1 MRVAFAGTPDFAVP
15 CLQMLLARR
24 EVKVVAVY
32 TQPDRFAG
40 RGRKLKQSPI
50 KTEALASGLAVY
62 QPTSFDDARPLD
74 RFRSQR
80 IDLMVVVAYGQL
92 LPRPILETPARGCV
106 NVHASLLPRWRG
118 AAPIQR
124 AIEAGDR
131 TTGVTLMQMD
141 AGLDTGPILASTET
155 DILPG
160 ETGGTLLHR
169 LSLLG
174 AKLLDQNLSALI
186 EGTLKTVPQN
196 GEQACQASKLTK
208 KESPI
213 NWQTPAIQIE
223 RKIRAFNPWP
233 TATATLNGIRFRVH
247 RAKTIMHDRS
257 ACPGEIVKA
266 NRAGLTVQ
274 TGQGLLCL
282 QILQKAGGRPMSVET
297 LLNGM
302 DISEGMAF
310 DLDG

>member
-1 MRVAFAGTPDFAVP
+1 M
-15 CLQMLLARR
+15 
-24 EVKVVAVY
+24 
-32 TQPDRFAG
+32 
-40 RGRKLKQSPI
+40 
-50 KTEALASGLAVY
+50 
-62 QPTSFDDARPLD
+62 
-74 RFRSQR
+74 
-80 IDLMVVVAYGQL
+80 
-92 LPRPILETPARGCV
+92 ARGGTDSKSDRSGRSHDRR
-106 NVHASLLPRWRG
+106 NVDADGRRTRYRSDIGQHRNRYFTRG
-118 AAPIQR
+118 
-124 AIEAGDR
+124 D
-131 TTGVTLMQMD
+131 
-141 AGLDTGPILASTET
+141 
-155 DILPG
+155 
-160 ETGGTLLHR
+160 GGTLLDR

-186 EGTLKTVPQN
+186 AGTLKTVPQN

-233 TATATLNGIRFRVH
+233 TATATLNGIRLRVH
-247 RAKTIMHDRS
+247 RAKTIMNDS
-257 ACPGEIVKA
+257 PACPGEIVKA

-274 TGQGLLCL
+274 TGQGLLSL

-297 LLNGM
+297 ILNGM

>member
-1 MRVAFAGTPDFAVP
+1 MRVAFAGTPGFAVP
-15 CLQMLLARR
+15 CLQILLAHR
-24 EVKVVAVY
+24 EVEVVAAY

-40 RGRKLKQSPI
+40 RGRRLKQSPI
-50 KTEALASGLAVY
+50 KTQALASSIPVY
-62 QPTSFDDARPLD
+62 QPASFDDAGQIN

-80 IDLMVVVAYGQL
+80 IDLMVVVAYGQI
-92 LPRPILETPARGCV
+92 LPAPILDTPAWGCV

-124 AIEAGDR
+124 AIEAGDH

-141 AGLDTGPILASTET
+141 AGLDTGPILARTET

-160 ETGGTLLHR
+160 DTGGTLLDR

-174 AKLLDQNLSALI
+174 AKLLDQNLAALI
-186 EGTLKTVPQN
+186 TGTLKKVPQN
-196 GEQACQASKLTK
+196 SEHACQASKLTK

-213 NWQTPAIQIE
+213 KWQTPAIQIE

-233 TATATLNGIRFRVH
+233 TATATLNGIRLRVH
-247 RAKTIMHDRS
+247 RAKTIMNDS
-257 ACPGEIVKA
+257 PGCPGEIVKA
-266 NRAGLTVQ
+266 NHEGLIVQ
-274 TGQGLLCL
+274 TGQGLLSL

-297 LLNGM
+297 ILNGM